1 MRDLYFDDFKVG
13 QCFTSRGAT
22 LSEAQILDFAW
33 TYDPQPFH
41 IDKVAAAEW
50 GYGGLIAS
58 GFQTLLVAFRLY
70 FQEKIITA
78 ASLGSPGLD
87 ELRWLKP
94 VRPDDT
100 IHVETEVLEM
110 RPSVSKPDRG
120 SLRMGFKVVNQQGET
135 VMTFIAIHILRR
147 QPPAA

>member
-1 MRDLYFDDFKVG
+1 MQDFYFDDFKVG
-13 QCFTSRGAT
+13 QRFVSRGAT

-41 IDKVAAAEW
+41 IDKVAAEEW

-58 GFQTLLVAFRLY
+58 GFQTLLIAFRLY
-70 FQEKIITA
+70 FQERIITA
-78 ASLGSPGLD
+78 ASLGSPGMD

-100 IHVETEVLEM
+100 IHVETEVLEA
-110 RPSVSKPDRG
+110 RPSSSKPDRG
-120 SLRMGFKVVNQQGET
+120 SLRMRFAVVNQRGET

-147 QPPAA
+147 APQTA